1 MQDSLSSVCSHNKI
15 VVGYWDKVGYKQ
27 KCDQNE
33 IMIVLVV
40 IAWQCDLAKTVS
52 FWLILIFKSARAV

>member
-1 MQDSLSSVCSHNKI
+1 MCCTLWSAMQDSLSSVCSDNKI

-27 KCDQNE
+27 KYDQNE

-40 IAWQCDLAKTVS
+40 IA
-52 FWLILIFKSARAV
+52 